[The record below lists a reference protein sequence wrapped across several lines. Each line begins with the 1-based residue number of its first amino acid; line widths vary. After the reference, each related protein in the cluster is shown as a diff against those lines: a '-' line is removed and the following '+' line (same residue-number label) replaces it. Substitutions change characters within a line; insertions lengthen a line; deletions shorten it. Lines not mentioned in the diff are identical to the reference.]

1 MVTYFGEAAVTSL
14 SLPSKN
20 NKKQDLLQIFI
31 HFTFLYRETGYI
43 NVLCFPRPYM
53 YICIYVHICM
63 YAYIYMYT
71 KTWQKQPSCRVTS
84 VKCHPSRYIA
94 VSVNGRFKCC
104 IAIHLRVF
112 SCKEGLGKHNIWA
125 DWDKYSRGFCK
136 SSDMSFVIWSFHV
149 TFTWKWNVTQVE
161 IILQWR
167 GILVRLVMH

>member
-71 KTWQKQPSCRVTS
+71 KT
-84 VKCHPSRYIA
+84 
-94 VSVNGRFKCC
+94 
-104 IAIHLRVF
+104 
-112 SCKEGLGKHNIWA
+112 
-125 DWDKYSRGFCK
+125 
-136 SSDMSFVIWSFHV
+136 
-149 TFTWKWNVTQVE
+149 
-161 IILQWR
+161 
-167 GILVRLVMH
+167 